1 MAETPTTVQE
11 PAQACRMKLAIV
23 APCFGTLGGI
33 ETFICA
39 LAWELVRQPGIE
51 VTLCFKKTVNF
62 KLDWL
67 LEKVAN
73 DTGADVVFVE
83 RSSRELA
90 AVIRNADIVHCQNP
104 CFDVVFLAKL
114 FGKPV
119 LLTVHNRRLGGWHPR
134 EVLRR
139 VAWWMA
145 DRRWYNSEFCW
156 NTWDRRRRMPGSGR
170 FHVLCR
176 LPTGIVPPAQRKGFI
191 FVARWIPNKGLETL
205 IEAYRQARLD
215 RKQWPLMLLGDGPL
229 RTSIEA
235 KIRDETIEGI
245 DIRGHVSEEERND
258 AIRHARW
265 LVAPPNT
272 KEDLG
277 ATPIEARHVAVPCII
292 TRDGGLPEA
301 GGRHALICEPA
312 NVEELKA
319 LLEKAANMDFGEYE
333 RLCEATHK
341 ELLEYLSP
349 LSVYLNHCR
358 QLTGRKGAD
367 PQPR

>member
-1 MAETPTTVQE
+1 MPVG
-11 PAQACRMKLAIV
+11 R
-23 APCFGTLGGI
+23 
-33 ETFICA
+33 
-39 LAWELVRQPGIE
+39 RQR
-51 VTLCFKKTVNF
+51 T
-62 KLDWL
+62 W
-67 LEKVAN
+67 
-73 DTGADVVFVE
+73 
-83 RSSRELA
+83 
-90 AVIRNADIVHCQNP
+90 
-104 CFDVVFLAKL
+104 
-114 FGKPV
+114 
-119 LLTVHNRRLGGWHPR
+119 NRP
-134 EVLRR
+134 
-139 VAWWMA
+139 
-145 DRRWYNSEFCW
+145 
-156 NTWDRRRRMPGSGR
+156 
-170 FHVLCR
+170 
-176 LPTGIVPPAQRKGFI
+176 LPGIVPPAQRKGFI

-205 IEAYRQARLD
+205 IEAYGRARLD

-229 RTSIEA
+229 HTSIKA

-258 AIRHARW
+258 AVRHARW

-319 LLEKAANMDFGEYE
+319 LLEKAARMEFGEYE

-349 LSVYLNHCR
+349 LSVYLDHCR
-358 QLTGRKGAD
+358 QLTGCKDA
-367 PQPR
+367 PREPR

>member
-1 MAETPTTVQE
+1 
-11 PAQACRMKLAIV
+11 MKIAIV

-39 LAWELVRQPGIE
+39 LAKELHALPDVE
-51 VTLCFKKTVNF
+51 ATLCFKKTKNF
-62 KLDWL
+62 KPDSLLDR
-67 LEKVAN
+67 VAR
-73 DTGADVVFVE
+73 DTGAKVVFVE
-83 RSSRELA
+83 RASRELA
-90 AVIRNADIVHCQNP
+90 AVIRSADIIHCQNP
-104 CFDVVFLAKL
+104 LFDVVLLAKL

-145 DRRWYNSEFCW
+145 DRRWYNSEFVW
-156 NTWDRRRRMPGSGR
+156 TTWDPRRRAPGSAR
-170 FHVLCR
+170 FHVLCD
-176 LPTGIVPPAQRKGFI
+176 LPAGIVPPAQRKGFI
-191 FVARWIPNKGLETL
+191 FVARWIRNKGLETL
-205 IEAYRQARLD
+205 VEAYDRAKLD

-229 RTSIEA
+229 RPVIEA
-235 KIRDETIEGI
+235 RIRDGKIEGVE
-245 DIRGHVSEEERND
+245 IRGHVSWDERND
-258 AIRHARW
+258 LMRHARW

-277 ATPIEARHVAVPCII
+277 VTPIEARHVAVPCII

-301 GGRHALICEPA
+301 GGRYALICEPG

-319 LLEKAANMDFGEYE
+319 LLEKAAQMESGEYE

-349 LSVYLNHCR
+349 LSVYLDHCR
-358 QLTGRKGAD
+358 QLTGRKSGQ
-367 PQPR
+367 PQSG